1 MGVNEPLAFV
11 AVSPELMALGLRMS
25 AELGAPLRALIGFG
39 SALSPHMRKQD
50 SIPDVLAVV
59 DDVDEAL
66 RRLGEGRLVRT
77 MAGILPPIIVAYGDG
92 GPGATLA
99 KLNLIAASAAL
110 HEVRVGRDLYLA
122 GRLSKPVALLWARD
136 AAAGRFA
143 LGLHAAAIRRVAAVT
158 LAGLAGDVPLA
169 EVVTRTIALSYRA
182 ELRPEG
188 AAKFAAIQAAF
199 PEFYLMT
206 LPALLREEAT
216 RLGFDDKGGVL
227 CDRRDE
233 SERARQRRGARRLIR
248 RSRIRVVA
256 RMLRQL
262 VVYRGALEYLRGK
275 IRRLRAG

>member
-1 MGVNEPLAFV
+1 VNEPLTFLA
-11 AVSPELMALGLRMS
+11 ASPELMALGLRMS

-39 SALSPHMRKQD
+39 SALSPRMRKQG

-59 DDVDEAL
+59 DDVDAAL
-66 RRLGEGRLVRT
+66 RRLGEGRLVRA

-92 GPGATLA
+92 RSGATLA
-99 KLNLIAASAAL
+99 KLNLIAASTAL
-110 HEVRVGRDLYLA
+110 HEVRAGRDLYLA
-122 GRLSKPVALLWARD
+122 GRLSKPVALLWTRD
-136 AAAGRFA
+136 AASGRAA
-143 LGLHAAAIRRVAAVT
+143 LELHDAAIRRVAAVT

-188 AAKFAAIQAAF
+188 ATKFAAIHAAF
-199 PEFYLMT
+199 PEFYLNM

-216 RLGFDDKGGVL
+216 RLGFNYDGAVL

-233 SERARQRRGARRLIR
+233 SERARQRRGARRLLL

-275 IRRLRAG
+275 IRRIRAG

>member
-1 MGVNEPLAFV
+1 LGVNEPLTFLA
-11 AVSPELMALGLRMS
+11 ASPELMALGLRMS

-39 SALSPHMRKQD
+39 SALSPRMRKQG

-59 DDVDEAL
+59 DDVDAAL
-66 RRLGEGRLVRT
+66 RRLGEGRLVRA

-92 GPGATLA
+92 RSGATLA
-99 KLNLIAASAAL
+99 KLNLIAASTAL
-110 HEVRVGRDLYLA
+110 HEVRAGRDLYLA
-122 GRLSKPVALLWARD
+122 GRLSKPVALLWTRD
-136 AAAGRFA
+136 AASGRAA
-143 LGLHAAAIRRVAAVT
+143 LELHDAAIRRVAAVT

-188 AAKFAAIQAAF
+188 ATKFAAIHAAF
-199 PEFYLMT
+199 PEFYLNM

-216 RLGFDDKGGVL
+216 RLGFNYDGAVL

-233 SERARQRRGARRLIR
+233 SERARQRRGARRLLL

-275 IRRLRAG
+275 IRRIRAG

>member
-1 MGVNEPLAFV
+1 MNEPLTFLA
-11 AVSPELMALGLRMS
+11 ASPELMALGLRMS

-39 SALSPHMRKQD
+39 SALSPRMRKQG

-59 DDVDEAL
+59 DDVDAAL
-66 RRLGEGRLVRT
+66 RRLGEGRLVRA

-92 GPGATLA
+92 RSGATLA
-99 KLNLIAASAAL
+99 KLNLIAASTAL
-110 HEVRVGRDLYLA
+110 HEVRAGRDLYLA
-122 GRLSKPVALLWARD
+122 GRLSKPVALLWTRD
-136 AAAGRFA
+136 AASGRAA
-143 LGLHAAAIRRVAAVT
+143 LELHDAAIRRVAAVT

-188 AAKFAAIQAAF
+188 ATKFAAIHAAF
-199 PEFYLMT
+199 PEFYLNM

-216 RLGFDDKGGVL
+216 RLGFNYDGAVL

-233 SERARQRRGARRLIR
+233 SERARQRRGARRLLL

-275 IRRLRAG
+275 IRRIRAG

>member
-1 MGVNEPLAFV
+1 MGVNEPPAFV

-25 AELGAPLRALIGFG
+25 AELGAPLRALVGFG
-39 SALSPHMRKQD
+39 SALSPFMRKQD

-59 DDVDEAL
+59 DDVDAAL
-66 RRLGEGRLVRT
+66 LRLGEGRLVRT
-77 MAGILPPIIVAYGDG
+77 MAAILPPIIVAYGDG
-92 GPGATLA
+92 GSGPTLA
-99 KLNLIAASAAL
+99 KLNLIAASTAL
-110 HEVRVGRDLYLA
+110 HEVRAGRDLYLA

-158 LAGLAGDVPLA
+158 LAGLAGDVPLS
-169 EVVTRTIALSYRA
+169 EVVTRTIALTYRA

-206 LPALLREEAT
+206 LPEILREQGA
-216 RLGFDDKGGVL
+216 RLGFDAGAVF

-233 SERARQRRGARRLIR
+233 AERVRQRRGARRVIR

-275 IRRLRAG
+275 IRRIRAG